1 MSSSCFEKYD
11 VLGTYDHQPTLS
23 NASNETI
30 EVLKVSDIRSFWEAA
45 VVFFGL
51 ITNLDFNVL
60 SRFVAWQREW
70 HTMLTNS
77 PHIQQEEP
85 ETHSP
90 NCQGPYAV
98 ATLKDGGDQMKL
110 DVV

>member
-45 VVFFGL
+45 VVFL
-51 ITNLDFNVL
+51 
-60 SRFVAWQREW
+60 A
-70 HTMLTNS
+70 
-77 PHIQQEEP
+77 
-85 ETHSP
+85 
-90 NCQGPYAV
+90 
-98 ATLKDGGDQMKL
+98 
-110 DVV
+110 